1 MSNPVPHVNLSLT
14 AEDVPEIPN
23 VSERTRMRWAAILRK
38 FALTPED
45 WEVLLNSIETG
56 RCTPFLGA
64 GACVPTLPLGSQL
77 ANEWAERFRYPLEDR
92 DLSKIAQ
99 YVAVT
104 HRDGLF
110 PKTILAS
117 WFQKSACPDFN
128 AANQVHRL
136 LAEFPLPV
144 YVTTNYDDFM
154 WQALQAAK
162 KTGARRDFC
171 RWNDDLRF
179 KADELDLPSPVFEET
194 PPYEPD
200 PDSPIVFHLHGHK
213 NHPDSLVL
221 TEDDY
226 VDFLIAISKNEE
238 LLPPRITRAFSR
250 STLLFVGYSL
260 ADWNF
265 RLLFRKLVTY
275 IQQGANKK
283 RAHLSVQVEPFAG
296 NDDVLLKQRIR
307 AIKYLNQYYS
317 ELNIRVFWGDC
328 EAFTKVL
335 RKKWEKRHPAPLPV
349 IGKQMSGHN
358 PV

>member
-1 MSNPVPHVNLSLT
+1 MNDPIPHPNLSPT
-14 AEDVPEIPN
+14 TEDVTELPN
-23 VSERTRMRWAAILRK
+23 VSERTKIRWAGVLRK
-38 FALTPED
+38 FALTSED
-45 WEVLLNSIETG
+45 WEVLLDNIETG

-64 GACVPTLPLGSQL
+64 GASVPTLPLVSQL
-77 ANEWAERFRYPLEDR
+77 AEQWAERFRYPLKDR

-104 HRDGLF
+104 RRDGLY
-110 PKTILAS
+110 PKSILAR
-117 WFQKSACPDFN
+117 WFQNKLCPDFN
-128 AANQVHRL
+128 ATNQVHRL

-154 WQALQAAK
+154 WQALQAADK
-162 KTGARRDFC
+162 KSAKSDFC

-179 KADELDLPSPVFEET
+179 RASDLDLPPPVFDAN
-194 PPYEPD
+194 PPYEPSVEE
-200 PDSPIVFHLHGHK
+200 PLVFHLHGHK
-213 NHPDSLVL
+213 NYPDSLVL

-226 VDFLIAISKNEE
+226 VDFLIAISQNEQ

-275 IQQGANKK
+275 IQQGANRR
-283 RAHLSVQVEPFAG
+283 RAHLSVQVEPFADK
-296 NDDVLLKQRIR
+296 DDVTLKQRIR

-328 EAFTKVL
+328 EDFAKEL
-335 RKKWEKRHPAPLPV
+335 RRRWNKRQSSPLHTSFNRARGAHP
-349 IGKQMSGHN
+349 
-358 PV
+358 